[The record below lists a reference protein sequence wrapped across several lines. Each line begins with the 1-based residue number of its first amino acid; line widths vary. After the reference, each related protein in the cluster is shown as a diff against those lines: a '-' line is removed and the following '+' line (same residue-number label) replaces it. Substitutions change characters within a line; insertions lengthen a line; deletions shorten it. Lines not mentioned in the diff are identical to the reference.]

1 MLILLTI
8 LAVLLLIRQLSTV
21 AMIWK
26 ANGIE
31 VLPHFIVLVLLIL
44 FASCSKDDSIPQ
56 VCYDGTCDARLEIPG
71 ELDDNGYYHIDL
83 EWNGQYYPRFS
94 IDTYADATDSYW
106 WYNDQPVVQANFYTD
121 TTWKFQNDV
130 LPIVQQNRIYLSSKD
145 KSNILYGKRIVGPFP
160 PEMQGDTIQINAVIF
175 WDAGINYKEK
185 EISIKFIVE

>member
-1 MLILLTI
+1 MFILLTI
-8 LAVLLLIRQLSTV
+8 LVILVLIRQLVTV

-26 ANGIE
+26 ANDID
-31 VLPHFIVLVLLIL
+31 VIPHFVVLFLLIL
-44 FASCSKDDSIPQ
+44 FASCSKEDDIPQ
-56 VCYDGTCDARLEIPG
+56 VCYDGSCDARLEIPG
-71 ELDDNGYYHIDL
+71 NLDENGYYHIDL
-83 EWNGQYYPRFS
+83 NWNGQYYPRFS
-94 IDTYADATDSYW
+94 IDTYADATDPYW

-145 KSNILYGKRIVGPFP
+145 KSNTLYGKRIVGPFP
-160 PEMQGDTIQINAVIF
+160 PEMQGDTIEIKAVIF